1 MARSRRSKVAAL
13 VLVSLLACGE
23 DAQPPEVVAE
33 ATETMVCVTAVDA
46 TLTGVR
52 ISSPN
57 LDASLL
63 LSDDALASLRASSPD
78 YDPTL
83 ILTDVAGEVAVTPP
97 WWIEAGGESGG
108 LRCYNFMNF
117 HPNVPSEFE
126 VRVEAGGFITELLV
140 PVARSF
146 DGLSL
151 FGRPLECS
159 KIVEWEPADGTFRA
173 RETWGVLEVPPFS
186 QYTSTSC
193 GAYVIQDGERVPED
207 SPCTSFFRQEQGGGR
222 IELMCEQR
230 RTEPDGRVVGPGRR
244 FYVRIDDF
252 EPTVHSSATGKR

>member
-1 MARSRRSKVAAL
+1 MARPRQSNVLAV
-13 VLVSLLACGE
+13 VLVSLVACGE
-23 DAQPPEVVAE
+23 DAHPPGVVAE

-46 TLTGVR
+46 TLTSVR

-63 LSDDALASLRASSPD
+63 LSDDALANLRASSPN

-83 ILTDVAGEVAVTPP
+83 ILTDVAGEIAVNPP
-97 WWIEAGGESGG
+97 WWIRAGGELDGV
-108 LRCYNFMNF
+108 RCYNFMNF
-117 HPNVPSEFE
+117 HPNVPSKFE
-126 VRVEAGGFITELLV
+126 VRVEAGGFSTERLV
-140 PVARSF
+140 AVARSL
-146 DGLSL
+146 DDLSL

-193 GAYVIQDGERVPED
+193 GEYVIRDGEKVPED
-207 SPCTSFFRQEQGGGR
+207 TPCKSFFRQEQGGGR

-230 RTEPDGRVVGPGRR
+230 RTESDGSVVGPGRQ

-252 EPTVHSSATGKR
+252 KPTEHSSATGNP